1 MAGEGLFCFRG
12 GNGLSELTILT
23 IIIIAAA
30 NMAVGGCIGICG
42 IAGFLL
48 PMLYTGG
55 LGFDVTYALALSFLA
70 FLVSGI
76 IGSRNY
82 YKAGNLDVKMSV
94 KLGIGSLIGAVG
106 GVFLQ
111 SMIEKSTAKT
121 ILYLVVLFSGASIL
135 VRMWNEKRQEKRTGK
150 ETTHNG
156 VGNTLE
162 YVKNDDEKIVEKSN
176 KTSTEISMRD
186 VVGEAT
192 KVSTE
197 TSPRALTDNV
207 VFLVLLGIVTGAI
220 CSLSGAGGPVLVM
233 PLLVACG
240 VSARIA
246 VGVALFDSVF
256 IAIPAC
262 IGYLSRINWTS
273 ALGLLV
279 LIIATHGIGVWL
291 GSRFAG
297 KVPVQGLKI
306 FVAVFSVCIAI
317 YMLL

>member
-1 MAGEGLFCFRG
+1 
-12 GNGLSELTILT
+12 
-23 IIIIAAA
+23 
-30 NMAVGGCIGICG
+30 MAVGGCIGICG

-70 FLVSGI
+70 FLVSGL
-76 IGSRNY
+76 IGSFNY
-82 YKAGNLDVKMSV
+82 YRSGNLDVKMSL
-94 KLGIGSLIGAVG
+94 KLGLGSLIGAVA

-135 VRMWNEKRQEKRTGK
+135 IRMWKEKK
-150 ETTHNG
+150 ESVPSSSDT
-156 VGNTLE
+156 
-162 YVKNDDEKIVEKSN
+162 KNNIAGHMGFLIV
-176 KTSTEISMRD
+176 
-186 VVGEAT
+186 
-192 KVSTE
+192 
-197 TSPRALTDNV
+197 
-207 VFLVLLGIVTGAI
+207 LGIATGAI

-262 IGYLSRINWTS
+262 IGYLSRISWS
-273 ALGLLV
+273 SILGLLV
-279 LIIATHGIGVWL
+279 LIVFSHGIGVWL

-317 YMLL
+317 YMLV

>member
-1 MAGEGLFCFRG
+1 M
-12 GNGLSELTILT
+12 SSLTILT
-23 IIIIAAA
+23 LLIIAAA

-76 IGSRNY
+76 IGSFNY
-82 YKAGNLDVKMSV
+82 YKAGNLDVKMSL
-94 KLGIGSLIGAVG
+94 KLGLGSLIGAVA

-135 VRMWNEKRQEKRTGK
+135 IRMWNDKRKAADPGANSSE
-150 ETTHNG
+150 
-156 VGNTLE
+156 VSGNQKQKTLA
-162 YVKNDDEKIVEKSN
+162 DH
-176 KTSTEISMRD
+176 M
-186 VVGEAT
+186 G
-192 KVSTE
+192 
-197 TSPRALTDNV
+197 
-207 VFLVLLGIVTGAI
+207 FLIFLGITTGAI

-256 IAIPAC
+256 IAVPAC
-262 IGYLSRINWTS
+262 VGYLSRITWTEV
-273 ALGLLV
+273 LGLLA
-279 LIIATHGIGVWL
+279 LIIITHGIGVWL

-317 YMLL
+317 YMLV

>member
-1 MAGEGLFCFRG
+1 M
-12 GNGLSELTILT
+12 SSLTILT
-23 IIIIAAA
+23 LVIIAAA

-76 IGSRNY
+76 IGSFNY
-82 YKAGNLDVKMSV
+82 YKAGNLDVRMSL
-94 KLGIGSLIGAVG
+94 KLGIGSLIGAIA

-135 VRMWNEKRQEKRTGK
+135 VRMWNEKRKGDSAP
-150 ETTHNG
+150 NG
-156 VGNTLE
+156 EVTSNEGNSSHS
-162 YVKNDDEKIVEKSN
+162 DSSHAKS
-176 KTSTEISMRD
+176 IADHM
-186 VVGEAT
+186 G
-192 KVSTE
+192 
-197 TSPRALTDNV
+197 
-207 VFLVLLGIVTGAI
+207 FLIFLGITTGAI

-256 IAIPAC
+256 IAVPAC
-262 IGYLSRINWTS
+262 IGYLSRITWTNV
-273 ALGLLV
+273 LELLV
-279 LIIATHGIGVWL
+279 LIILTHGIGVWL

-317 YMLL
+317 YMLI

>member
-1 MAGEGLFCFRG
+1 M
-12 GNGLSELTILT
+12 SSLTILT
-23 IIIIAAA
+23 LAIIAAA

-76 IGSRNY
+76 IGSFNY
-82 YKAGNLDVKMSV
+82 YKAGNLEVRMSL
-94 KLGIGSLIGAVG
+94 KLGIGSLIGAIA

-135 VRMWNEKRQEKRTGK
+135 VRMWNEKRKADYVSAKKVISDGK
-150 ETTHNG
+150 NSASSNPSHP
-156 VGNTLE
+156 
-162 YVKNDDEKIVEKSN
+162 KS
-176 KTSTEISMRD
+176 IADHM
-186 VVGEAT
+186 G
-192 KVSTE
+192 
-197 TSPRALTDNV
+197 
-207 VFLVLLGIVTGAI
+207 FLIFLGITTGAI

-262 IGYLSRINWTS
+262 IGYLSRITWTEI
-273 ALGLLV
+273 LGLLV
-279 LIIATHGIGVWL
+279 LIVLTHGIGVWL

-317 YMLL
+317 YMLA

>member
-1 MAGEGLFCFRG
+1 MAGEKIFCLWR

-23 IIIIAAA
+23 LIIIGAA

-70 FLVSGI
+70 FLVSGV

-82 YKAGNLDVKMSV
+82 YKAGNLDIKMSV

-111 SMIEKSTAKT
+111 SMIEKNTAKT

-135 VRMWNEKRQEKRTGK
+135 VRMWNEKRQKK
-150 ETTHNG
+150 
-156 VGNTLE
+156 NTE
-162 YVKNDDEKIVEKSN
+162 DVVSNDSAEKS
-176 KTSTEISMRD
+176 I
-186 VVGEAT
+186 
-192 KVSTE
+192 
-197 TSPRALTDNV
+197 TDNV

-256 IAIPAC
+256 IAVPAC
-262 IGYLSRINWTS
+262 IGYLSRIDWMGV
-273 ALGLLV
+273 LGLLV
-279 LIIATHGIGVWL
+279 LIIITHGVGVWL

-297 KVPVQGLKI
+297 KVQVNGLKL

-317 YMLL
+317 CML

>member
-1 MAGEGLFCFRG
+1 M
-12 GNGLSELTILT
+12 SSLTILT
-23 IIIIAAA
+23 LAIIAAA

-76 IGSRNY
+76 IGSFNY
-82 YKAGNLDVKMSV
+82 YKAGNLEVRMSL
-94 KLGIGSLIGAVG
+94 KLGIGSLIGAIA

-135 VRMWNEKRQEKRTGK
+135 VRMWNEKRKADSVSAK
-150 ETTHNG
+150 K
-156 VGNTLE
+156 VIS
-162 YVKNDDEKIVEKSN
+162 DEKNSASSNPSHPKS
-176 KTSTEISMRD
+176 IADHM
-186 VVGEAT
+186 G
-192 KVSTE
+192 
-197 TSPRALTDNV
+197 
-207 VFLVLLGIVTGAI
+207 FLIFLGITTGAI

-262 IGYLSRINWTS
+262 IGYLSRITWTEI
-273 ALGLLV
+273 LGLLV
-279 LIIATHGIGVWL
+279 LIVLTHGIGVWL

-317 YMLL
+317 YMLA

>member
-1 MAGEGLFCFRG
+1 MAGEKIFCLWR

-23 IIIIAAA
+23 LIIIGAA

-70 FLVSGI
+70 FLVSGV

-82 YKAGNLDVKMSV
+82 YKAGNLDIKMSV

-111 SMIEKSTAKT
+111 SMIEKNTAKT

-135 VRMWNEKRQEKRTGK
+135 VRMWNEKRQKK
-150 ETTHNG
+150 
-156 VGNTLE
+156 NTE
-162 YVKNDDEKIVEKSN
+162 DVVSNDSAEKS
-176 KTSTEISMRD
+176 
-186 VVGEAT
+186 
-192 KVSTE
+192 
-197 TSPRALTDNV
+197 LTDNV

-256 IAIPAC
+256 IAVPAC
-262 IGYLSRINWTS
+262 IGYLSRIDWMGV
-273 ALGLLV
+273 LGLLV
-279 LIIATHGIGVWL
+279 LIIITHGVGVWL

-297 KVPVQGLKI
+297 KVPVNGLKL

-317 YMLL
+317 CML

>member
-1 MAGEGLFCFRG
+1 MAGEKIFCLWR

-23 IIIIAAA
+23 LIIIGAA

-70 FLVSGI
+70 FLVSGV

-82 YKAGNLDVKMSV
+82 YKAGNLDIKMSV
-94 KLGIGSLIGAVG
+94 KLGIGRLIGAVG

-111 SMIEKSTAKT
+111 SMIEKNTAKT

-135 VRMWNEKRQEKRTGK
+135 VRMWNEKRQKK
-150 ETTHNG
+150 
-156 VGNTLE
+156 NTE
-162 YVKNDDEKIVEKSN
+162 DVVSNDSAEKS
-176 KTSTEISMRD
+176 I
-186 VVGEAT
+186 
-192 KVSTE
+192 
-197 TSPRALTDNV
+197 TDNV

-256 IAIPAC
+256 IAVPAC
-262 IGYLSRINWTS
+262 IGYLSRIDWMGV
-273 ALGLLV
+273 LGLLV
-279 LIIATHGIGVWL
+279 LIIITHGVGVWL

-297 KVPVQGLKI
+297 KVPVNGLKL

-317 YMLL
+317 CML

>member
-1 MAGEGLFCFRG
+1 MS
-12 GNGLSELTILT
+12 GLSIAVIL
-23 IIIIAAA
+23 IIGLA
-30 NMAVGGCIGICG
+30 NAAVGGCIGICG

-48 PMLYTGG
+48 PMLYTGA
-55 LGFDVTYALALSFLA
+55 LGYDVTYALAMSFLA
-70 FLVSGI
+70 FLVSGL
-76 IGSRNY
+76 IGSWNY
-82 YKAGNLDVKMSV
+82 YKAGNLDIAMSV

-111 SMIEKSTAKT
+111 ALIAKSTAKT
-121 ILYLVVLFSGASIL
+121 ILYLVVLLSGLSIL
-135 VRMWNEKRQEKRTGK
+135 IRMWNDKRKEKQAQ
-150 ETTHNG
+150 
-156 VGNTLE
+156 VNTQ
-162 YVKNDDEKIVEKSN
+162 KN
-176 KTSTEISMRD
+176 KTETEKK
-186 VVGEAT
+186 G
-192 KVSTE
+192 
-197 TSPRALTDNV
+197 LTDSV
-207 VFLVLLGIVTGAI
+207 VFLIILGITTGCI

-262 IGYLSRINWTS
+262 VGYLSRVDWKS
-273 ALGLLV
+273 MLALLV
-279 LIIATHGIGVWL
+279 LIIVTHGIGVWT

-317 YMLL
+317 YMLI

>member
-1 MAGEGLFCFRG
+1 M
-12 GNGLSELTILT
+12 SSLTILT
-23 IIIIAAA
+23 LVIIAAA

-76 IGSRNY
+76 IGSFNY
-82 YKAGNLDVKMSV
+82 YKAGNLDMRMSL
-94 KLGIGSLIGAVG
+94 KLGIGSLIGATA

-135 VRMWNEKRQEKRTGK
+135 VRMWNEKRKADSVVRGEVTS
-150 ETTHNG
+150 NG
-156 VGNTLE
+156 RNSSHS
-162 YVKNDDEKIVEKSN
+162 DSSHSKS
-176 KTSTEISMRD
+176 IADRM
-186 VVGEAT
+186 G
-192 KVSTE
+192 
-197 TSPRALTDNV
+197 
-207 VFLVLLGIVTGAI
+207 FLIFLGITTGAI

-256 IAIPAC
+256 IAVPAC
-262 IGYLSRINWTS
+262 IGYLSRITLTNV
-273 ALGLLV
+273 LKLLV
-279 LIIATHGIGVWL
+279 LIILTHGIGVWL

>member
-1 MAGEGLFCFRG
+1 M
-12 GNGLSELTILT
+12 SSLTILT
-23 IIIIAAA
+23 LAIIAAA

-48 PMLYTGG
+48 PLLYTGG

-76 IGSRNY
+76 IGSFNY
-82 YKAGNLDVKMSV
+82 YKAGNLEVRMSL
-94 KLGIGSLIGAVG
+94 KLGIGSLIGAIA

-135 VRMWNEKRQEKRTGK
+135 VRMWNEKRKADSVSAKKVISDGK
-150 ETTHNG
+150 NSASSNPSHP
-156 VGNTLE
+156 
-162 YVKNDDEKIVEKSN
+162 KS
-176 KTSTEISMRD
+176 IADHM
-186 VVGEAT
+186 G
-192 KVSTE
+192 
-197 TSPRALTDNV
+197 
-207 VFLVLLGIVTGAI
+207 FLIFLGITTGAI

-262 IGYLSRINWTS
+262 IGYLSRITWTEV
-273 ALGLLV
+273 LGLLV
-279 LIIATHGIGVWL
+279 LIVLTHGIGVWL

-317 YMLL
+317 YMLM

>member
-1 MAGEGLFCFRG
+1 MAGEKIFCLWR

-23 IIIIAAA
+23 LIIIGAA

-70 FLVSGI
+70 FLVSGV

-82 YKAGNLDVKMSV
+82 YKAGNLDIKMSV

-111 SMIEKSTAKT
+111 SMIEKNTAKT

-135 VRMWNEKRQEKRTGK
+135 VRMWNEKRQKK
-150 ETTHNG
+150 
-156 VGNTLE
+156 NTE
-162 YVKNDDEKIVEKSN
+162 DVVSNDSAEKS
-176 KTSTEISMRD
+176 II
-186 VVGEAT
+186 
-192 KVSTE
+192 
-197 TSPRALTDNV
+197 DNV

-256 IAIPAC
+256 IAVPAC
-262 IGYLSRINWTS
+262 IGYLSRIDWMGV
-273 ALGLLV
+273 LGLLV
-279 LIIATHGIGVWL
+279 LIIITHGIGVWL

-297 KVPVQGLKI
+297 KVPVNGLKL

-317 YMLL
+317 CML

>member
-1 MAGEGLFCFRG
+1 M
-12 GNGLSELTILT
+12 SSLTLLT
-23 IIIIAAA
+23 LAIIAAA

-76 IGSRNY
+76 IGSFNY
-82 YKAGNLDVKMSV
+82 YKAGNLEVRMSL
-94 KLGIGSLIGAVG
+94 KLGIGSLIGAIA

-135 VRMWNEKRQEKRTGK
+135 VRMWNEKRKADSVSAK
-150 ETTHNG
+150 K
-156 VGNTLE
+156 VIS
-162 YVKNDDEKIVEKSN
+162 DEKNSASSNPSHPKS
-176 KTSTEISMRD
+176 IADHM
-186 VVGEAT
+186 G
-192 KVSTE
+192 
-197 TSPRALTDNV
+197 
-207 VFLVLLGIVTGAI
+207 FLIFLGITTGAI

-262 IGYLSRINWTS
+262 IGYLSRITWTEI
-273 ALGLLV
+273 LGLLV
-279 LIIATHGIGVWL
+279 LIVLTHGIGVWL

-317 YMLL
+317 YMLA

>member
-1 MAGEGLFCFRG
+1 M
-12 GNGLSELTILT
+12 SSLTILT
-23 IIIIAAA
+23 LAIIAAA

-76 IGSRNY
+76 IGSFNY
-82 YKAGNLDVKMSV
+82 YKAGNLEVRMSL
-94 KLGIGSLIGAVG
+94 KLGIGSLIGAIA

-135 VRMWNEKRQEKRTGK
+135 IRMWNEKRKADSVSAKKVISDGK
-150 ETTHNG
+150 NSASSNPSHP
-156 VGNTLE
+156 
-162 YVKNDDEKIVEKSN
+162 KS
-176 KTSTEISMRD
+176 IADHM
-186 VVGEAT
+186 G
-192 KVSTE
+192 
-197 TSPRALTDNV
+197 
-207 VFLVLLGIVTGAI
+207 FLIFLGITTGAI

-262 IGYLSRINWTS
+262 IGYLSRITWTEI
-273 ALGLLV
+273 LGLLV
-279 LIIATHGIGVWL
+279 LIVLTHGIGVWL

-317 YMLL
+317 YMLA

>member
-1 MAGEGLFCFRG
+1 M
-12 GNGLSELTILT
+12 SSLTILT
-23 IIIIAAA
+23 LAIIAAA

-76 IGSRNY
+76 IGSFNY
-82 YKAGNLDVKMSV
+82 YKAGNLDVKMSL
-94 KLGIGSLIGAVG
+94 KLGIGSLIGAIA

-135 VRMWNEKRQEKRTGK
+135 VRMWNEKRKADSVSAKKVISDGK
-150 ETTHNG
+150 NSASSNPSHP
-156 VGNTLE
+156 
-162 YVKNDDEKIVEKSN
+162 KS
-176 KTSTEISMRD
+176 IADHM
-186 VVGEAT
+186 G
-192 KVSTE
+192 
-197 TSPRALTDNV
+197 
-207 VFLVLLGIVTGAI
+207 FLIFLGITTGAI

-262 IGYLSRINWTS
+262 IGYLSRITWTEV
-273 ALGLLV
+273 LGLLV
-279 LIIATHGIGVWL
+279 LIVLTHGIGVWL

-317 YMLL
+317 YMLM

>member
-1 MAGEGLFCFRG
+1 M
-12 GNGLSELTILT
+12 NSLTILT
-23 IIIIAAA
+23 LVIIAAA

-76 IGSRNY
+76 IGSFNY
-82 YKAGNLDVKMSV
+82 YKAGNLDVKMSL
-94 KLGIGSLIGAVG
+94 KLGIGSLIGAIA

-135 VRMWNEKRQEKRTGK
+135 VRMWNEKRKAASAASNESPDSSEPVRS
-150 ETTHNG
+150 
-156 VGNTLE
+156 
-162 YVKNDDEKIVEKSN
+162 KS
-176 KTSTEISMRD
+176 IADHM
-186 VVGEAT
+186 G
-192 KVSTE
+192 
-197 TSPRALTDNV
+197 
-207 VFLVLLGIVTGAI
+207 FLIFLGITTGAI

-240 VSARIA
+240 VSTRIA

-262 IGYLSRINWTS
+262 IGYLSRITWTEV
-273 ALGLLV
+273 LGLLV
-279 LIIATHGIGVWL
+279 LIVLTHGIGVWL

-317 YMLL
+317 YMLMFPVSVRSCWYFCSPAGISL

>member
-1 MAGEGLFCFRG
+1 M
-12 GNGLSELTILT
+12 NSLTILT
-23 IIIIAAA
+23 LVIIAAA

-48 PMLYTGG
+48 PMLYTSG

-76 IGSRNY
+76 IGSFNY
-82 YKAGNLDVKMSV
+82 YKAGNLEVRMSL
-94 KLGIGSLIGAVG
+94 KLGIGSLIGAIA

-135 VRMWNEKRQEKRTGK
+135 VRMWNEKRKADSVSAKKVISDGK
-150 ETTHNG
+150 
-156 VGNTLE
+156 
-162 YVKNDDEKIVEKSN
+162 KSASSN
-176 KTSTEISMRD
+176 PSHPKSIADHM
-186 VVGEAT
+186 G
-192 KVSTE
+192 
-197 TSPRALTDNV
+197 
-207 VFLVLLGIVTGAI
+207 FLIFLGITTGAI

-262 IGYLSRINWTS
+262 IGYLSRITWTEI
-273 ALGLLV
+273 LGLLV
-279 LIIATHGIGVWL
+279 LIVLTHGIGVWL

-317 YMLL
+317 YMLA

>member
-1 MAGEGLFCFRG
+1 
-12 GNGLSELTILT
+12 
-23 IIIIAAA
+23 
-30 NMAVGGCIGICG
+30 MAVGGCIGICG

-94 KLGIGSLIGAVG
+94 KLGIGSLIGAIG

-135 VRMWNEKRQEKRTGK
+135 VRMWNEKKR
-150 ETTHNG
+150 
-156 VGNTLE
+156 
-162 YVKNDDEKIVEKSN
+162 EKISGKSDNQNVKQSNTVCKSRSQMNREKEGGAAGN
-176 KTSTEISMRD
+176 LN
-186 VVGEAT
+186 
-192 KVSTE
+192 KVSTQ
-197 TSPRALTDNV
+197 TSFASITDNV
-207 VFLVLLGIVTGAI
+207 IFLVILGIITGAI

-256 IAIPAC
+256 IAVPAC
-262 IGYLSRINWTS
+262 IGYLFRIDWKN
-273 ALGLLV
+273 ALGLLA
-279 LIIATHGIGVWL
+279 LIIITHGIGVWL

-317 YMLL
+317 YMLI

>member
-1 MAGEGLFCFRG
+1 M
-12 GNGLSELTILT
+12 SELTILT

-135 VRMWNEKRQEKRTGK
+135 VRMWNEKKR
-150 ETTHNG
+150 
-156 VGNTLE
+156 
-162 YVKNDDEKIVEKSN
+162 EKISGESDDLKQSN
-176 KTSTEISMRD
+176 AVSKTSSQMTSETEGGAAGNLNR
-186 VVGEAT
+186 
-192 KVSTE
+192 VS
-197 TSPRALTDNV
+197 ANITDNV
-207 VFLVLLGIVTGAI
+207 IFLVLLGIITGSI

-256 IAIPAC
+256 IAVPAC
-262 IGYLSRINWTS
+262 IGYLSRIDWKS
-273 ALGLLV
+273 ALGLLA
-279 LIIATHGIGVWL
+279 LIIITHGIGVWL

-317 YMLL
+317 YMLI

>member
-1 MAGEGLFCFRG
+1 M
-12 GNGLSELTILT
+12 SSLTILT
-23 IIIIAAA
+23 LAIIAAA

-76 IGSRNY
+76 IGSFNY
-82 YKAGNLDVKMSV
+82 YKAGNLEVRMSL
-94 KLGIGSLIGAVG
+94 KLGIGSLIGAIA

-135 VRMWNEKRQEKRTGK
+135 VRMWNEKRKADSVSAK
-150 ETTHNG
+150 K
-156 VGNTLE
+156 VIS
-162 YVKNDDEKIVEKSN
+162 DEKNSASSNPSHPKS
-176 KTSTEISMRD
+176 IADHM
-186 VVGEAT
+186 G
-192 KVSTE
+192 
-197 TSPRALTDNV
+197 
-207 VFLVLLGIVTGAI
+207 FLIFLGITTGAI

-262 IGYLSRINWTS
+262 IGYLSRITWTEI
-273 ALGLLV
+273 LGLLV
-279 LIIATHGIGVWL
+279 LIVLTHGIGVWL

-317 YMLL
+317 YMLM

>member
-1 MAGEGLFCFRG
+1 MAGEKIFCLWR

-23 IIIIAAA
+23 LIIIGAA
-30 NMAVGGCIGICG
+30 NMAVGECIGICG

-70 FLVSGI
+70 FLVSGV

-82 YKAGNLDVKMSV
+82 YKAGNLDIKMSV

-111 SMIEKSTAKT
+111 SMIEKNTAKT

-135 VRMWNEKRQEKRTGK
+135 VRMWNEKRQKK
-150 ETTHNG
+150 
-156 VGNTLE
+156 NTE
-162 YVKNDDEKIVEKSN
+162 DVVSNDSAEKS
-176 KTSTEISMRD
+176 I
-186 VVGEAT
+186 
-192 KVSTE
+192 
-197 TSPRALTDNV
+197 TDNV

-256 IAIPAC
+256 IAVPAC
-262 IGYLSRINWTS
+262 IGYLSRIDWMGV
-273 ALGLLV
+273 LGLLV
-279 LIIATHGIGVWL
+279 LIIITHGIGVWL

-297 KVPVQGLKI
+297 KVPVNGLKL

-317 YMLL
+317 CML

>member
-1 MAGEGLFCFRG
+1 M
-12 GNGLSELTILT
+12 SSLTILT
-23 IIIIAAA
+23 LAIIAAA

-76 IGSRNY
+76 IGSFNY
-82 YKAGNLDVKMSV
+82 YKAGNLDVKMSL
-94 KLGIGSLIGAVG
+94 KLGIGSLIGAIA

-135 VRMWNEKRQEKRTGK
+135 VRMWNEKRKADSVSAKKVISDGK
-150 ETTHNG
+150 NSASSNPSHP
-156 VGNTLE
+156 
-162 YVKNDDEKIVEKSN
+162 KS
-176 KTSTEISMRD
+176 IADHMR
-186 VVGEAT
+186 
-192 KVSTE
+192 
-197 TSPRALTDNV
+197 
-207 VFLVLLGIVTGAI
+207 FLIFLGITTGAI

-262 IGYLSRINWTS
+262 IGYLSRITWTEV
-273 ALGLLV
+273 LGLLV
-279 LIIATHGIGVWL
+279 LIVLTHGIGVWL

-317 YMLL
+317 YMLM

>member
-1 MAGEGLFCFRG
+1 M
-12 GNGLSELTILT
+12 SSLTILT
-23 IIIIAAA
+23 LAIIAAA

-76 IGSRNY
+76 IGSFNY
-82 YKAGNLDVKMSV
+82 YKAGNLEVRMSL
-94 KLGIGSLIGAVG
+94 KLGIGSLIGAIA

-135 VRMWNEKRQEKRTGK
+135 VRMWNEKRKADSVSAKKVISDGKKSASSNPSHPKSIADHTG
-150 ETTHNG
+150 
-156 VGNTLE
+156 
-162 YVKNDDEKIVEKSN
+162 
-176 KTSTEISMRD
+176 
-186 VVGEAT
+186 
-192 KVSTE
+192 
-197 TSPRALTDNV
+197 
-207 VFLVLLGIVTGAI
+207 FLIFLGITTGAI

-262 IGYLSRINWTS
+262 IGYLSRITWTEI
-273 ALGLLV
+273 LGLLV
-279 LIIATHGIGVWL
+279 LIVLTHGIGVWL

-317 YMLL
+317 YMLA

>member
-1 MAGEGLFCFRG
+1 M
-12 GNGLSELTILT
+12 SSLTILT
-23 IIIIAAA
+23 LAIIAAA

-76 IGSRNY
+76 IGSFNY
-82 YKAGNLDVKMSV
+82 YKAGNLEVRMSL
-94 KLGIGSLIGAVG
+94 KLGIGSLIGAIA

-135 VRMWNEKRQEKRTGK
+135 VRMWNEKRKADSVSAKKVISDGK
-150 ETTHNG
+150 NSASSNPSHP
-156 VGNTLE
+156 
-162 YVKNDDEKIVEKSN
+162 KS
-176 KTSTEISMRD
+176 IADHM
-186 VVGEAT
+186 G
-192 KVSTE
+192 
-197 TSPRALTDNV
+197 
-207 VFLVLLGIVTGAI
+207 FLIFLGITTGAI

-262 IGYLSRINWTS
+262 IGYLSRITWTEI
-273 ALGLLV
+273 LGLLV
-279 LIIATHGIGVWL
+279 LIVLTHGIGVWL

-306 FVAVFSVCIAI
+306 FVAVSLSASQFICWHKI
-317 YMLL
+317 L

>member
-1 MAGEGLFCFRG
+1 M
-12 GNGLSELTILT
+12 NELTLFT
-23 IIIIAAA
+23 LIIIGAA

-48 PMLYTGG
+48 PMLYSGA

-76 IGSRNY
+76 IGSFNY
-82 YKAGNLDVKMSV
+82 YKAGNLDIKMSI
-94 KLGIGSLIGAVG
+94 KLGVGSLIGAVG

-135 VRMWNEKRQEKRTGK
+135 IRMWNEKKRAGRQP
-150 ETTHNG
+150 ETP
-156 VGNTLE
+156 
-162 YVKNDDEKIVEKSN
+162 DSSDA
-176 KTSTEISMRD
+176 KTI
-186 VVGEAT
+186 A
-192 KVSTE
+192 
-197 TSPRALTDNV
+197 DNV
-207 VFLVLLGIVTGAI
+207 IFLLFLGITTGAI

-240 VSARIA
+240 ISARIA

-256 IAIPAC
+256 IAVPSC
-262 IGYLSRINWTS
+262 IGYLSRITWMEI
-273 ALGLLV
+273 LGLLA
-279 LIIATHGIGVWL
+279 LIVVTHGIGVWI

-297 KVPVQGLKI
+297 KIPVQGLKI

>member
-1 MAGEGLFCFRG
+1 M
-12 GNGLSELTILT
+12 SSLTILT
-23 IIIIAAA
+23 LAIIAAA

-76 IGSRNY
+76 IGSFNY
-82 YKAGNLDVKMSV
+82 YKAGNLEVRMSL
-94 KLGIGSLIGAVG
+94 KLGIGSLIGAIA

-135 VRMWNEKRQEKRTGK
+135 VRMWNEKRKADSVSAKKVISDGK
-150 ETTHNG
+150 NSASSNPSHP
-156 VGNTLE
+156 
-162 YVKNDDEKIVEKSN
+162 KS
-176 KTSTEISMRD
+176 IADHM
-186 VVGEAT
+186 G
-192 KVSTE
+192 
-197 TSPRALTDNV
+197 
-207 VFLVLLGIVTGAI
+207 FLIFLGITTGAL

-262 IGYLSRINWTS
+262 IGYLSRITWTEI
-273 ALGLLV
+273 LGLLV
-279 LIIATHGIGVWL
+279 LIVLTHGIGVWL

-317 YMLL
+317 YMLA

>member
-1 MAGEGLFCFRG
+1 M
-12 GNGLSELTILT
+12 SPLTILT
-23 IIIIAAA
+23 LAIIAAA

-76 IGSRNY
+76 IGSFNY
-82 YKAGNLDVKMSV
+82 YKAGNLEVRMSL
-94 KLGIGSLIGAVG
+94 KLGIGSLIGAIA

-135 VRMWNEKRQEKRTGK
+135 VRMWNEKRKADSVSAKKVISDGK
-150 ETTHNG
+150 NSASSNPSHP
-156 VGNTLE
+156 
-162 YVKNDDEKIVEKSN
+162 KS
-176 KTSTEISMRD
+176 IADHM
-186 VVGEAT
+186 G
-192 KVSTE
+192 
-197 TSPRALTDNV
+197 
-207 VFLVLLGIVTGAI
+207 FLIFLGITTGAI
-220 CSLSGAGGPVLVM
+220 WSLSGAGGPVLVM

-262 IGYLSRINWTS
+262 IGYLSRITWTEI
-273 ALGLLV
+273 LGPLV
-279 LIIATHGIGVWL
+279 LIVLTHGIGVWL

-317 YMLL
+317 YMLA

>member
-1 MAGEGLFCFRG
+1 M
-12 GNGLSELTILT
+12 SSLTILT
-23 IIIIAAA
+23 LAIIAAA

-76 IGSRNY
+76 IGSFNY
-82 YKAGNLDVKMSV
+82 YKAGNLEVRMSL
-94 KLGIGSLIGAVG
+94 KLGIGSLIGAIA

-135 VRMWNEKRQEKRTGK
+135 VRMWNEKRKADSVSAKKVISDGK
-150 ETTHNG
+150 NSASSNPSHP
-156 VGNTLE
+156 
-162 YVKNDDEKIVEKSN
+162 KS
-176 KTSTEISMRD
+176 IADHM
-186 VVGEAT
+186 G
-192 KVSTE
+192 
-197 TSPRALTDNV
+197 
-207 VFLVLLGIVTGAI
+207 FLIFLGITTGAI

-262 IGYLSRINWTS
+262 IGYLSRITWTEI
-273 ALGLLV
+273 LGLLV
-279 LIIATHGIGVWL
+279 LIVLTHGIGVWL

-306 FVAVFSVCIAI
+306 FVAVFSVYIAI
-317 YMLL
+317 YMLA